1 MKKKTNYF
9 FDQFAILSQFCIQSI
24 DALIQGFQ
32 PSDAIDVE
40 KLKNSVHAIEHSAD
54 EKKRE
59 IEERLGKEFMTPID
73 REDIFLLLDSID
85 DLTDAIDDVSYKMY
99 VHNQTFIPSEGNDIL
114 ELAKGGVYAIS
125 ELLSHLHE
133 VTKKEVMDPLIR
145 KVQEYEEEADHIY
158 EKRVHDI
165 YLNSLDRTKE
175 GMVTENFYSSFEYIT
190 DKCRDIAKEVSI
202 IMYKNL

>member
-1 MKKKTNYF
+1 
-9 FDQFAILSQFCIQSI
+9 
-24 DALIQGFQ
+24 
-32 PSDAIDVE
+32 
-40 KLKNSVHAIEHSAD
+40 
-54 EKKRE
+54 
-59 IEERLGKEFMTPID
+59 
-73 REDIFLLLDSID
+73 
-85 DLTDAIDDVSYKMY
+85 MY
-99 VHNQTFIPSEGNDIL
+99 VHNQTFIPADGNDIL

>member
-32 PSDAIDVE
+32 PTDAIDVE

-99 VHNQTFIPSEGNDIL
+99 VHNQTFIPAEGNDIL

-125 ELLSHLHE
+125 EVLSHLHE

>member
-32 PSDAIDVE
+32 PTDAIDVE

-99 VHNQTFIPSEGNDIL
+99 VHNQTFIPADGNDIL

>member
-24 DALIQGFQ
+24 DTLIQGFQ
-32 PSDAIDVE
+32 PTDAIDVE

-99 VHNQTFIPSEGNDIL
+99 VHNQTFIPAEGNDIL

-125 ELLSHLHE
+125 EVLSHLHE

-165 YLNSLDRTKE
+165 YLKSLDRTKE